1 MSLKISLITFC
12 LIFFILPVNAA
23 TLSDALRQT
32 YQNNLELKAERKNLE
47 VQKEVL
53 NISKSDFFPTLT
65 LTGTKSI
72 EDTNKL
78 TNQNGTDASITNTN
92 PMTSSIKLEQTL
104 LDGSERG
111 TKYEKSKLGLNLSE
125 AQLIKK
131 EQDVFMKAIEAYT
144 GLILAYE
151 KLSINEEN
159 VNLLQRQFEIDNARL
174 SRAQITATDLA
185 QSQSSLSGA
194 QAGYIGAQNYIVTSK
209 LAYENIIGPI
219 SSNEK
224 LKKIY
229 NSEVTL
235 PSSLVDAKKIS
246 EQKSPDLIIA
256 EIEYGQSELDVKIAR
271 SDLSPTAKLSLE
283 RSYTDDLSATYDE
296 REKDVLQATVS
307 WPFQF
312 GGKNKS
318 NINKNLQVKG
328 MKKLLLEN
336 AFRNNTQGVTAAWST
351 LESSK
356 SLLRAVQSQVKAAE
370 IANEGISFEY
380 ESGLNRSTFD
390 VLQSR
395 SNLINAKI
403 NLAEAERNYLLAQYR
418 LLKSAGLLNSEYLKL
433 R

>member
-1 MSLKISLITFC
+1 MKNFFLITS
-12 LIFFILPVNAA
+12 LLLLSVTSVAAA
-23 TLSDALRQT
+23 TLSDALKT
-32 YQNNLELKAERKNLE
+32 TFQNNLELQAERKNLE

-65 LTGTKSI
+65 LSGTKSF

-78 TNQNGTDASITNTN
+78 TNQDGTDASITNTN

-151 KLSINEEN
+151 KLNINEEN

-185 QSQSSLSGA
+185 QSRSSLSGA
-194 QAGYIGAQNYIVTSK
+194 QAGYIGAQNSIITSK

-219 SSNEK
+219 NSNEK

-229 NSEVTL
+229 NSEVPL

-296 REKDVLQATVS
+296 REKDILQATVS
-307 WPFQF
+307 WPYQF

-370 IANEGISFEY
+370 IANEGITFEY

>member
-1 MSLKISLITFC
+1 MKKISLITFC
-12 LIFFILPVNAA
+12 LIAFILPVNAA

-219 SSNEK
+219 NSNEK

-229 NSEVTL
+229 NSEVPL

-307 WPFQF
+307 WPFQY

>member
-1 MSLKISLITFC
+1 MKKISLIVIC
-12 LIFFILPVNAA
+12 LLSFTLTASAA
-23 TLSDALRQT
+23 TLSDALKT
-32 YQNNLELKAERKNLE
+32 TFQNNLELQAERKNLE

-53 NISKSDFFPTLT
+53 NISKSDFYPTLT
-65 LTGTKSI
+65 LSGTKNFES
-72 EDTNKL
+72 TNEL
-78 TNQNGTDASITNTN
+78 TNQSGNDVSITDTNT
-92 PMTSSIKLEQTL
+92 MTSSVKLEQTII
-104 LDGSERG
+104 DGSGRS
-111 TKYEKSKLGLNLSE
+111 TKYEKSKLALNLTE
-125 AQLIKK
+125 AKVIKK

-194 QAGYIGAQNYIVTSK
+194 QARYIGAQNNIVTSK
-209 LAYENIIGPI
+209 LEYENVIGPI
-219 SSNEK
+219 NSNEN
-224 LKKIY
+224 LTKIY
-229 NSEVTL
+229 KAEVLIPT
-235 PSSLVDAKKIS
+235 SLIEAKKIS

-271 SDLSPTAKLSLE
+271 SDLSPTAKISLE

-318 NINKNLQVKG
+318 NVNKNLQVKG

-336 AFRNNTQGVTAAWST
+336 AFKNNTQGVTAAWST

-370 IANEGISFEY
+370 IANEGITFEY

-418 LLKSAGLLNSEYLKL
+418 LLKSVGLLNSEYLKL

>member
-1 MSLKISLITFC
+1 MKNFFLIASLLFLSATS
-12 LIFFILPVNAA
+12 VAAA
-23 TLSDALRQT
+23 TLSDALKT
-32 YQNNLELKAERKNLE
+32 TFQNNLELQAERKNLE

-65 LTGTKSI
+65 LSGTKSF

-78 TNQNGTDASITNTN
+78 TNQDGTDASITNTN

-151 KLSINEEN
+151 KLNINEEN

-194 QAGYIGAQNYIVTSK
+194 QAGYIGAQNSIITSK

-219 SSNEK
+219 NSNEK

-229 NSEVTL
+229 NSEVPL

-336 AFRNNTQGVTAAWST
+336 AFRNNTQGVTVAWST

-370 IANEGISFEY
+370 IANEGITFEY

>member
-1 MSLKISLITFC
+1 MKNFFLISSVLLLSATS
-12 LIFFILPVNAA
+12 VAAA
-23 TLSDALRQT
+23 TLTDALKT
-32 YQNNLELKAERKNLE
+32 TFQNNLELQAERKNLE

-65 LTGTKSI
+65 LSGTKSF

-78 TNQNGTDASITNTN
+78 TNQDGTDASITNTN

-194 QAGYIGAQNYIVTSK
+194 QAGYIGAQNYIVNSK

-219 SSNEK
+219 NSNEK

-229 NSEVTL
+229 NSEVPL
-235 PSSLVDAKKIS
+235 PPSLVDAKKIS

-403 NLAEAERNYLLAQYR
+403 NLAEAERNYLLAQYK

>member
-1 MSLKISLITFC
+1 MKIITQITFC
-12 LIFFILPVNAA
+12 LIAFILPVNAA
-23 TLSDALRQT
+23 TLSDALKQT

-65 LTGTKSI
+65 LSGTKSF

-92 PMTSSIKLEQTL
+92 PMTSSVKLEQTL
-104 LDGSERG
+104 LDGKGRDSA
-111 TKYEKSKLGLNLSE
+111 YEKSKLGLNLSE
-125 AQLIKK
+125 AKLIKK
-131 EQDVFMKAIEAYT
+131 EQEVFLKAIEAYT

-185 QSQSSLSGA
+185 QSQSSLAGA
-194 QAGYIGAQNYIVTSK
+194 QAGYIGAQNSIVTSK

-219 SSNEK
+219 NINEK

-229 NSEVTL
+229 NADVSI
-235 PSSLVDAKKIS
+235 PSSLAEAKKTS
-246 EQKSPDLIIA
+246 EQKSPELIIA
-256 EIEYGQSELDVKIAR
+256 DIEYGQSELDVKIAR

-283 RSYTDDLSATYDE
+283 RTYVDDLSATYDE

-312 GGKNKS
+312 GGKNRS
-318 NINKNLQVKG
+318 NVNKNLQVKG

-336 AFRNNTQGVTAAWST
+336 AYRNNTQSVTAAWST

-356 SLLRAVQSQVKAAE
+356 SFLRAVQSQVKAAE

-418 LLKSAGLLNSEYLKL
+418 LIKSVGLLNSEYLKL

>member
-1 MSLKISLITFC
+1 MKKISLITFC
-12 LIFFILPVNAA
+12 LIVFILPVNAA

-65 LTGTKSI
+65 LSGTKSF

-78 TNQNGTDASITNTN
+78 TNQDGTDASITNTN

-194 QAGYIGAQNYIVTSK
+194 QAGYIGAQNSIITSK
-209 LAYENIIGPI
+209 LVYENIIGPI
-219 SSNEK
+219 NSNEK

-229 NSEVTL
+229 NSEVPL

>member
-1 MSLKISLITFC
+1 MKNIYLITS
-12 LIFFILPVNAA
+12 LLLLSVTSVAAA
-23 TLSDALRQT
+23 TLSDALKT
-32 YQNNLELKAERKNLE
+32 TFQNNLELQAERKNLE

-65 LTGTKSI
+65 LSGTKSF
-72 EDTNKL
+72 ENTNKL
-78 TNQNGTDASITNTN
+78 TNQDGTDASITNTN
-92 PMTSSIKLEQTL
+92 PMTSSVKLEQTL

-151 KLSINEEN
+151 KLNINEEN

-194 QAGYIGAQNYIVTSK
+194 QAGYIGAQNYIITSK

-219 SSNEK
+219 NSNEK

-229 NSEVTL
+229 NSEFPL

-370 IANEGISFEY
+370 IANEGITFEY

-403 NLAEAERNYLLAQYR
+403 NLAEAERNYLLAQFR

>member
-1 MSLKISLITFC
+1 MKKISLITFC
-12 LIFFILPVNAA
+12 LIVFILPVYAA

-219 SSNEK
+219 NSNEK

-229 NSEVTL
+229 NSEVPL

-246 EQKSPDLIIA
+246 EQKSPNLIIA

>member
-1 MSLKISLITFC
+1 MKIITLITFC
-12 LIFFILPVNAA
+12 LIAFVLPVNAA
-23 TLSDALRQT
+23 TLSDALKQT

-65 LTGTKSI
+65 LSGTKNF

-78 TNQNGTDASITNTN
+78 TNQDGTDASITNTN

-219 SSNEK
+219 NNNEK

-229 NSEVTL
+229 NSEVLL

-283 RSYTDDLSATYDE
+283 RSYSDDLSATYDE
-296 REKDVLQATVS
+296 KEKDVLQATVS

>member
-1 MSLKISLITFC
+1 MKKISLITFC
-12 LIFFILPVNAA
+12 LIISMLSANAA
-23 TLSDALRQT
+23 TLSDALKLT
-32 YQNNLELKAERKNLE
+32 FKNNLELQAERKNLE
-47 VQKEVL
+47 VQMEVL

-65 LTGTKSI
+65 LSGTKNF
-72 EDTNKL
+72 ENTNKL
-78 TNQNGTDASITNTN
+78 TNQNGTDASITDVNI
-92 PMTSSIKLEQTL
+92 MTSSVKLEQTL
-104 LDGSERG
+104 IDGSGRSN
-111 TKYEKSKLGLNLSE
+111 KYEKSKLGLNLSE
-125 AQLIKK
+125 AKLIKK

-194 QAGYIGAQNYIVTSK
+194 QAGYIGAQNSIITSK
-209 LAYENIIGPI
+209 LSYENIIGPI
-219 SSNEK
+219 NINEK

-229 NSEVTL
+229 NSEVPL

-246 EQKSPDLIIA
+246 EQKNPDLIIA
-256 EIEYGQSELDVKIAR
+256 EIEYGQSELDVEIAR

-283 RSYTDDLSATYDE
+283 RSYTDDLSSTYDE

-318 NINKNLQVKG
+318 SINKNLQVKG

-395 SNLINAKI
+395 SNLISAKI

-418 LLKSAGLLNSEYLKL
+418 LLKSAGLLNSDYLKL

>member
-1 MSLKISLITFC
+1 MKKISLITFC
-12 LIFFILPVNAA
+12 LIVFILPVNAA
-23 TLSDALRQT
+23 TLSDALKQT

-65 LTGTKSI
+65 LSGTKSF

-78 TNQNGTDASITNTN
+78 TNQDGTDASITNTN

-151 KLSINEEN
+151 KLNINEEN

-194 QAGYIGAQNYIVTSK
+194 QAGYIGAQNSIITSK
-209 LAYENIIGPI
+209 LVYENIIGPI
-219 SSNEK
+219 NSNEK

-229 NSEVTL
+229 NSEVPL

-336 AFRNNTQGVTAAWST
+336 AFRNNTQGVTVAWST

-370 IANEGISFEY
+370 IANEGITFEY

>member
-1 MSLKISLITFC
+1 MKKISLVAFC
-12 LIFFILPVNAA
+12 LIVLILPVNAA
-23 TLSDALRQT
+23 TLSDALKQT

-219 SSNEK
+219 NSNEK

-229 NSEVTL
+229 NSEVPL

-246 EQKSPDLIIA
+246 EQKSPNLIIA

>member
-1 MSLKISLITFC
+1 MKKISLVTFC
-12 LIFFILPVNAA
+12 LIAFILPVNSA
-23 TLSDALRQT
+23 TLSDALKQT

-65 LTGTKSI
+65 LSGTKNF

-151 KLSINEEN
+151 KLSINKEN

-219 SSNEK
+219 NSNEK

-229 NSEVTL
+229 NSEVPL
-235 PSSLVDAKKIS
+235 PPSLVDAKKIS

-403 NLAEAERNYLLAQYR
+403 NLAEAERNYLLAQYK

>member
-1 MSLKISLITFC
+1 MKKISLITFC
-12 LIFFILPVNAA
+12 LIAFILPLNAA

-65 LTGTKSI
+65 LSGTKSF

-92 PMTSSIKLEQTL
+92 PMTSSVKLEQTL

-194 QAGYIGAQNYIVTSK
+194 QAGYIGAQNSIITSK

-219 SSNEK
+219 NSNEK

-229 NSEVTL
+229 NSEVPL
-235 PSSLVDAKKIS
+235 PPSLVDAKKIS
-246 EQKSPDLIIA
+246 QQKSPDLIIA

-418 LLKSAGLLNSEYLKL
+418 LIKSVGLLNSEYLKL

>member
-1 MSLKISLITFC
+1 MKNLF
-12 LIFFILPVNAA
+12 LIFSLLLFSVTSVAAA
-23 TLSDALRQT
+23 TLSDALKT
-32 YQNNLELKAERKNLE
+32 TFQNNLELQAERKNLE

-65 LTGTKSI
+65 LSGTKSF

-78 TNQNGTDASITNTN
+78 TNQDGTDASISNTN

-151 KLSINEEN
+151 KLNINEEN

-194 QAGYIGAQNYIVTSK
+194 QAGYIGAQNSIITSK
-209 LAYENIIGPI
+209 LVYENIIGPI
-219 SSNEK
+219 NSNEK

-229 NSEVTL
+229 NSEVPL

-336 AFRNNTQGVTAAWST
+336 AFRNNTQGVTVAWST

-370 IANEGISFEY
+370 IANEGITFEY

>member
-1 MSLKISLITFC
+1 MKIITLITFC
-12 LIFFILPVNAA
+12 LIAFILPVNAA
-23 TLSDALRQT
+23 TLSDALKQT

-47 VQKEVL
+47 VQREVL

-65 LTGTKSI
+65 LSGTKSF

-78 TNQNGTDASITNTN
+78 TNQDGTDASITNTN
-92 PMTSSIKLEQTL
+92 PMTSSVKLEQTL

-229 NSEVTL
+229 NSEVML